1 MIILL
6 FNVDSSKT
14 QKPGTIASLDLTDP
28 QQSILPVKTR
38 GHAAKRNANGK
49 FVYTCA

>member
-14 QKPGTIASLDLTDP
+14 QKPGTIVSLDLADP
-28 QQSILPVKTR
+28 QQSMLPVRTR
-38 GHAAKRNANGK
+38 GHAAKRDTNGK
-49 FVYTCA
+49 FVYICA